1 MREAV
6 GGDPSRQAGGGA
18 ATFSCVVVRG
28 SLSWLAVPLAAGATA
43 RSTLHGL
50 WRGCEAMQVLL

>member
-50 WRGCEAMQVLL
+50 WRGCAG